1 MSLQGKKILITAG
14 PTWVAI
20 DHVRVISNIATG
32 KTGIR
37 LAEEACARGAKV
49 TLILGPVG
57 NIHLHR
63 SITVKRFCYF
73 NQLHS
78 LIKTEMKRTKY
89 DIVIHSAAVSDYKLR
104 KAFDSKIRSN
114 IKNFSLELESTVK
127 IVDKIKRY
135 DPRVFLVIFKLE
147 LVIPRNQMIAK
158 ARALMRESRA
168 DVAVVNTFNRRSAYK
183 ALVIDQ
189 NKTFFQV
196 RSKEALARNLFR
208 LPVFI
213 HKP

>member
-1 MSLQGKKILITAG
+1 MSLKGKKILITAG

-32 KTGIR
+32 ETGIR
-37 LAEEACARGAKV
+37 LAEEARARGAKV

-57 NIHLHR
+57 SIHLHR
-63 SITVKRFCYF
+63 SITVQRFCYF

-78 LIKTEMKRTKY
+78 LIRAEMKRTKY
-89 DIVIHSAAVSDYKLR
+89 DIVIHSAAVSDYKPR
-104 KAFDSKIRSN
+104 KAFDSKIKSN

-147 LVIPRNQMIAK
+147 LGIPRNQMIAR
-158 ARALMRESRA
+158 ARTLMRESRA
-168 DVAVVNTFNRRSAYK
+168 DVAVVNTFSRWGAYK

-196 RSKEALARNLFR
+196 RFKEDLARNLFR
-208 LPVFI
+208 FLTKI
-213 HKP
+213 